1 MSQIQILLVGN
12 TNRNEFRRARAILDS
27 VGRVTYTTDAESA
40 AEAINCGRLVPD
52 LIVIAQSYP
61 FQFSHQSVDRLQRLA
76 PLSRTIGLMGS
87 WCEGEVRTG
96 RPWPG
101 AVRVYWHQW
110 PPRCSREFVRMAR
123 GECSAWSLPPTAT
136 DEERLLTAADEPSPA
151 LRGLITVYTRSYEME
166 DWLSAACRSRGYS
179 TVWLRPQRPAKV
191 EGAAAVIF
199 NGTDLRGDELDEL
212 KRLSSTLAQTPIVAL
227 LDFPRIGTFSLALA
241 AGAAAVVSKPSN
253 LDDLFWE
260 LDRVLENV

>member
-12 TNRNEFRRARAILDS
+12 TNRDEFRRARAVLDS

-40 AEAINCGRLVPD
+40 AEAINSGRLVPE
-52 LIVIAQSYP
+52 LIVIAQAYP
-61 FQFSHQSVDRLQRLA
+61 FQFSHQAVDWLRRLA

-110 PPRCSREFVRMAR
+110 PPRCSRELGRMAR

-136 DEERLLTAADEPSPA
+136 DEERLLTAADESPPA
-151 LRGLITVYTRSYEME
+151 RCGLIAIHTRRGEME

-191 EGAAAVIF
+191 EGAAAAIF

-212 KRLSSTLAQTPIVAL
+212 KRLSSTLAQTPIVAM
-227 LDFPRIGTFSLALA
+227 LDFPRVETSARAMA
-241 AGAAAVVSKPSN
+241 AGATAVVSKPSN

-260 LDRVLENV
+260 LDRVLNV